1 MMKQKLLVFTLLAS
15 SFSFAQLAVP
25 SGQVQATTNAST
37 GNVGIGTNNP
47 QAKFDIVFGG
57 EPKTIK
63 FLESSN
69 AVNSMNS
76 MLRFTWYN
84 DTADLGI
91 VRSGSEP
98 IEAMAIRFNQNEVAR
113 FTPNGNVGI
122 GIKNPLYN
130 LDVQGTFRVG
140 NAGRFTF
147 NGAADLW
154 LEYPNRG
161 SGGRAMVHDG
171 GNVLTL
177 NYANDFTG
185 GTRLGTSFLVKD
197 DNASLQGKLE
207 AKEVK
212 VTLTP
217 TADFVFDENYNLP
230 KLEDV
235 EKHIKERKHL
245 PEIASAKVMEKE
257 GVNVGEFQIKLL
269 QKIEEL
275 TLYSIEQSKQIKS
288 QSEQLR
294 QIQEEN
300 KTLRSQSKEIGELKK
315 QVQQLLTLKK

>member
-1 MMKQKLLVFTLLAS
+1 MMKQKLLVLALLAS

-113 FTPNGNVGI
+113 FTPE
-122 GIKNPLYN
+122 
-130 LDVQGTFRVG
+130 GTFRVG
-140 NAGRFTF
+140 NAGHFTF

-185 GTRLGTSFLVKD
+185 GTRLGTSFLVKG

-235 EKHIKERKHL
+235 EKHIKKKKHL

-288 QSEQLR
+288 QSE
-294 QIQEEN
+294 
-300 KTLRSQSKEIGELKK
+300 EIKELKK
-315 QVQQLLTLKK
+315 QVQQLLPTKK